1 MRYPC
6 PGVQFLYTGQSRA
19 NGPTPDPCLTV
30 LSTEPLALLIMKRQT
45 IGLGTRTTSTGIY
58 AVAGWGAETTTFT
71 ATSYVVDGQ
80 PQPHRITELNG
91 VGCDL
96 AVSEAPAAVQRYF
109 ADRSYLFSH

>member
-1 MRYPC
+1 
-6 PGVQFLYTGQSRA
+6 LYTGQSRA

-30 LSTEPLALLIMKRQT
+30 LSTEPQALLIMKRQT
-45 IGLGTRTTSTGIY
+45 IGLGTHTTSTGIY

-71 ATSYVVDGQ
+71 ATSYVVGGQ

-91 VGCDL
+91 IACDL

-109 ADRSYLFSH
+109 ANRSYLFSHQ